1 MFQTQQTSLIRS
13 WKQKKGKVGCD
24 WEGRGSG
31 GGLRAE
37 ISRACSPFA
46 FNCVW
51 VAACLLPFVR
61 GVGLFSRRRSKK
73 KRKEKKSVT
82 NTCETH
88 YARVRARARV
98 HEASRRVA
106 CA

>member
-37 ISRACSPFA
+37 IPRACSPFA
-46 FNCVW
+46 LNCVW

-61 GVGLFSRRRSKK
+61 GVGLFSRGRSK
-73 KRKEKKSVT
+73 KKSVT

-88 YARVRARARV
+88 YARARARV